1 MGLISLF
8 IYLLIYKSKNFI
20 KKKNGIKIVL
30 LSKVWT
36 NPELLRAC
44 LVWRKKW
51 YFLYSFSVFCETHHK
66 ILVWFADLY
75 PVFIFNI
82 QKEWVWIQ
90 KTKTERLLRICPFGH
105 FKRGQNQKSERET
118 YTRRRISFPISSV
131 SLYFS
136 KALKMVLKAKRF
148 PLRMHYTRRRISF
161 HQRIHF
167 LQPNKNTH
175 FFSISNLHLYL
186 IDEKIKS
193 KFKKLR
199 KTTTLYNRRWW

>member
-1 MGLISLF
+1 M
-8 IYLLIYKSKNFI
+8 
-20 KKKNGIKIVL
+20 
-30 LSKVWT
+30 SKVWT

-51 YFLYSFSVFCETHHK
+51 CFLYSFSVFCETHHK

-82 QKEWVWIQ
+82 QKKWVWIQ

-136 KALKMVLKAKRF
+136 KTLKMVLKAKRF

-161 HQRIHF
+161 HQRICN
-167 LQPNKNTH
+167 PTKTH
-175 FFSISNLHLYL
+175 TFFNFKSLL
-186 IDEKIKS
+186 IFYRRKDKIEVQKIKE
-193 KFKKLR
+193 
-199 KTTTLYNRRWW
+199 NNNVV

>member
-1 MGLISLF
+1 M
-8 IYLLIYKSKNFI
+8 
-20 KKKNGIKIVL
+20 
-30 LSKVWT
+30 
-36 NPELLRAC
+36 
-44 LVWRKKW
+44 
-51 YFLYSFSVFCETHHK
+51 
-66 ILVWFADLY
+66 
-75 PVFIFNI
+75 
-82 QKEWVWIQ
+82 
-90 KTKTERLLRICPFGH
+90 KTERLLRICPFGH